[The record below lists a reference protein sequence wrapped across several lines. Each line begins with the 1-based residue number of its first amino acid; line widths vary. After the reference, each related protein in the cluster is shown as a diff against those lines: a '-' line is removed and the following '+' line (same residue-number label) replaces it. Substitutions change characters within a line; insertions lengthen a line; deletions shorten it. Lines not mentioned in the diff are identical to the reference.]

1 MKKTISITAFNES
14 GVLTRIATVFS
25 SRGFNIDSI
34 AVGSTE
40 TIGLSRITIVLPGNE
55 QVLDQVI
62 KQLNKLVQILEVKD
76 VTNAPCVERELMLI
90 QVESSQKIRPEIIEI
105 AQIFRAKI
113 VDISDNS
120 IMMEITGDPGKT
132 VVILELLKKYRVLKI
147 ARTGKIVLERDLGIN
162 TEYLKT
168 L

>member
-14 GVLTRIATVFS
+14 GVLTRISTVFS

-34 AVGSTE
+34 AVGPTE
-40 TIGLSRITIVLPGNE
+40 TIGLSRITIVLPGND

-62 KQLNKLVQILEVKD
+62 KQLNKLVQILDVKD
-76 VTNAPCVERELMLI
+76 VTNSPCVERELMLI
-90 QVESSQKIRPEIIEI
+90 QVEASQKVRPEIIEI

-113 VDISDNS
+113 VDISDGS
-120 IMMEITGDPGKT
+120 IMMEITGDPGKI
-132 VVILELLKKYRVLKI
+132 VVIQELLKKYRVLKI

>member
-34 AVGSTE
+34 AVGPTE
-40 TIGLSRITIVLPGNE
+40 TIGVSRITIVLPGND

-62 KQLNKLVQILEVKD
+62 KQLNKLVQIIQVKD

-90 QVESSQKIRPEIIEI
+90 KIEASQKIRPEIIEI

-113 VDISDNS
+113 VDISDTS
-120 IMMEITGDPGKT
+120 IMLEITGDPGKV
-132 VVILELLKKYRVLKI
+132 VVIQELLKKYRILKI
-147 ARTGKIVLERDLGIN
+147 ARTGKIALERDLGIN

>member
-1 MKKTISITAFNES
+1 MKKTISITAFNEA
-14 GVLTRIATVFS
+14 GVLSRICTVFS
-25 SRGFNIDSI
+25 SRGFNIDRI
-34 AVGSTE
+34 AVGQTE
-40 TIGLSRITIVLPGNE
+40 TTGISRITIVLPGND

-62 KQLNKLVQILEVKD
+62 KQLNKLIQIIQVKD
-76 VTNAPCVERELMLI
+76 TTDTPCVERELMLI
-90 QVESSQKIRPEIIEI
+90 QVEACQKIRPEIIEI

-113 VDISDNS
+113 VDISDKS

-132 VVILELLKKYRVLKI
+132 VVIQELLKKYVVLKI

>member
-14 GVLTRIATVFS
+14 GVLARIATVFS

-34 AVGSTE
+34 AVGPTE
-40 TIGLSRITIVLPGNE
+40 TSGVSRITIVLPGND

-62 KQLNKLVQILEVKD
+62 KQLNKLVQIIEVID
-76 VTNAPCVERELMLI
+76 ITTAPCVERELILI
-90 QVESSQKIRPEIIEI
+90 KVEASQMVRPEIIEI

-113 VDISDNS
+113 VDISEKS
-120 IMMEITGDPGKT
+120 IMLELTGDPGKI
-132 VVILELLKKYRVLKI
+132 VVIQELLKKYKILKI
-147 ARTGKIVLERDLGIN
+147 ARTGKIALERDLGIN

>member
-34 AVGSTE
+34 AVGPTE
-40 TIGLSRITIVLPGNE
+40 TIGVSRITIVLPGND

-62 KQLNKLVQILEVKD
+62 KQLNKLVQIIQVKD

-90 QVESSQKIRPEIIEI
+90 KIEASQKIRPEIVEI

-113 VDISDNS
+113 VDISDMS
-120 IMMEITGDPGKT
+120 IMLEITGDPGKV
-132 VVILELLKKYRVLKI
+132 VVIQELLKKYRILKI
-147 ARTGKIVLERDLGIN
+147 ARTGKIALERDLGIN

>member
-34 AVGSTE
+34 AVGPTE
-40 TIGLSRITIVLPGNE
+40 TIGVSRITIVLPGND

-62 KQLNKLVQILEVKD
+62 KQLNKLVQIIQVKD

-90 QVESSQKIRPEIIEI
+90 KIEASQKIRPEIVEI

-113 VDISDNS
+113 VDISDTS
-120 IMMEITGDPGKT
+120 IMLEITGDPGKV
-132 VVILELLKKYRVLKI
+132 VVIQELLKKYRILKI
-147 ARTGKIVLERDLGIN
+147 ARTGKIALERDLGIN

>member
-14 GVLTRIATVFS
+14 GVLTRISTVFS

-40 TIGLSRITIVLPGNE
+40 TIGISRITIVLPGND

-62 KQLNKLVQILEVKD
+62 KQLNKLVQIIDVKD
-76 VTNAPCVERELMLI
+76 VTNSPCVERELILI
-90 QVESSQKIRPEIIEI
+90 QVEASQKVRPEIIEL

-113 VDISDNS
+113 VDISDKS
-120 IMMEITGDPGKT
+120 IMMEITGDPGKI
-132 VVILELLKKYRVLKI
+132 VVIQELLKKYKVLKI
-147 ARTGKIVLERDLGIN
+147 ARTGKIILERDLGIN

>member
-14 GVLTRIATVFS
+14 GVLTRISTVFS

-34 AVGSTE
+34 AVGPTE
-40 TIGLSRITIVLPGNE
+40 TSGVSRITIVLPGND

-62 KQLNKLVQILEVKD
+62 KQLNKLVQIIQVKD
-76 VTNAPCVERELMLI
+76 VTTAPCVERELMLI
-90 QVESSQKIRPEIIEI
+90 KVEASQKLRPEIIEI
-105 AQIFRAKI
+105 AEIFRAKI

-120 IMMEITGDPGKT
+120 IMMEITGDPGKI
-132 VVILELLKKYRVLKI
+132 VVIQELLKKYKILKI
-147 ARTGKIVLERDLGIN
+147 ARTGKIALERDLGIN

>member
-14 GVLTRIATVFS
+14 GVLTRISTVFS

-34 AVGSTE
+34 AVGPTE
-40 TIGLSRITIVLPGNE
+40 TVGVSRITIVLPGND

-62 KQLNKLVQILEVKD
+62 KQLNKLVQIIQVKD

-90 QVESSQKIRPEIIEI
+90 QVEASQKIRPEIIEVS
-105 AQIFRAKI
+105 QIFRAKI
-113 VDISDNS
+113 VDISESS
-120 IMMEITGDPGKT
+120 IMLEITGDPGKI
-132 VVILELLKKYRVLKI
+132 VVIQELLKKYKILKI
-147 ARTGKIVLERDLGIN
+147 ARTGKIALERDLGIN
-162 TEYLKT
+162 TEYLKS

>member
-14 GVLTRIATVFS
+14 GVLTRISTVFS

-34 AVGSTE
+34 AVGPTE
-40 TIGLSRITIVLPGNE
+40 TSGVSRITIVLPGND

-62 KQLNKLVQILEVKD
+62 KQLNKLVQIIQVKD

-90 QVESSQKIRPEIIEI
+90 QVEVSQKLKPEIVEI

-113 VDISDNS
+113 VDISDTS
-120 IMMEITGDPGKT
+120 LMLEITGDPGKI
-132 VVILELLKKYRVLKI
+132 VVIQELLKKYRVLKI
-147 ARTGKIVLERDLGIN
+147 ARTGKIALERDFGIN